1 MKIKIK
7 MDKSAIDN
15 IHKKEVD
22 ALVDTAKRFNE
33 KLKDD
38 EVIPY
43 ATGATERSTVV
54 NDSLKDRNRVYITSG
69 NEEAW
74 YANKIYHQTE
84 REFRKIHNKNAS
96 PEWLEKELEDFG
108 GKDFLSDE
116 FAENMKRRFK

>member
-1 MKIKIK
+1 MKIKVK
-7 MDKSAIDN
+7 MNQSAIDN
-15 IHKKEVD
+15 IHKQSVE
-22 ALVDTAKRFNE
+22 ALVDTANSFNE
-33 KLKDD
+33 KLKND

-96 PEWLEKELEDFG
+96 PEWLERELNDFG

-116 FAENMKRRFK
+116 FTENMKRRLK